1 MYEDA
6 RRCSRMCDRLTSCS
20 TNLAKRVVKDMIYL
34 PVDSYLDVIDLKS
47 VFINFKC
54 HIGRPQCWSSVI
66 NPSTNPIPGNLQYG
80 STPHIEAM

>member
-34 PVDSYLDVIDLKS
+34 PVDSYLVVVS
-47 VFINFKC
+47 E
-54 HIGRPQCWSSVI
+54 
-66 NPSTNPIPGNLQYG
+66 TNKPFYKLL
-80 STPHIEAM
+80 M